1 MPIKVVFIGWLE
13 RLKTPVINNEEQS
26 LTIDDLLHY
35 LPELVGNAGVFN
47 TKIALASSTIILVN
61 NCDTDLVNGFQTKL
75 MNSDTVTIIPISH
88 GG

>member
-1 MPIKVVFIGWLE
+1 LPIKVVFIGWLE
-13 RLKTPVINNEEQS
+13 HLKAPVITNEEQS
-26 LTIDDLLHY
+26 LTIDDLIHY
-35 LPELVGNAGVFN
+35 LPGLVGNAGVFN

-61 NCDTDLVNGFQTKL
+61 NCDINLLNGFQTKL

>member
-13 RLKTPVINNEEQS
+13 RLKAPVINNEEQS

-35 LPELVGNAGVFN
+35 LPGLIGNAGVFN

-61 NCDTDLVNGFQTKL
+61 NCGIDLLNGFQTKL